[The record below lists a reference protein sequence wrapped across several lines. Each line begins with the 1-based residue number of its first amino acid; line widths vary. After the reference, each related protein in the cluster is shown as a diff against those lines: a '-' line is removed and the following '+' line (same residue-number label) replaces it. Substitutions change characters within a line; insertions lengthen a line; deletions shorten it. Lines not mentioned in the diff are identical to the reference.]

1 MEKRTDPYDG
11 KTQTL
16 QEMIQKYQGVYSKSE
31 VESYFQSECTVVV
44 APKSKAGYV
53 TPAAPSS
60 VAPEMEGLRAWLK
73 QEGYEKYLTQVQH
86 WCEENGAVMLEEVQE
101 NWDDI
106 LPELKDLSP
115 EVPKKEEKASKPSFA
130 VAGLEE
136 WLEEIDLE
144 EYLEDVLEWCEEHH
158 VVRLK
163 EIQVKW
169 EGILQDLKLK
179 TAKEQLPGKKVS
191 VRVLVGKWQGT
202 YMALVLNVTDAG
214 IRIKHLEDD
223 FEETLPLD
231 ALGGG
236 KYLLEPVDSDEE
248 EEMEVKDLLRKGRLS
263 VATGDGAGLE
273 LRWVKLGYAVDQ
285 VLPKP
290 GQRDLHPGDVILWIN
305 GMSLLALDE
314 DTVTD
319 RFSEA
324 FGDHVPLVAGKL
336 SELMKHPMEK
346 IQKEVQSLVASK

>member
-1 MEKRTDPYDG
+1 M
-11 KTQTL
+11 
-16 QEMIQKYQGVYSKSE
+16 
-31 VESYFQSECTVVV
+31 
-44 APKSKAGYV
+44 